1 MKFLVVA
8 AALAAFFIAST
19 PVLANSC
26 DLSALNLSVTTRHL
40 SLTQRADW
48 VDLNPTEID
57 TFKRSQNIEHIPV
70 SLVRVFRSE
79 FQPTY
84 AVVTAVTNEHSPCI
98 KVLNGKAAILYTPK
112 QFEELMEKSWEEL
125 GSA

>member
-1 MKFLVVA
+1 MK
-8 AALAAFFIAST
+8 AFRGDTSRHFFAST

-26 DLSALNLSVTTRHL
+26 DPSALNLSVTTRHL

-57 TFKRSQNIEHIPV
+57 TFKRSQNIERIPV

-84 AVVTAVTNEHSPCI
+84 AVVAVVTNEHSLCI
-98 KVLNGKAAILYTPK
+98 KVLNEKAAILYTPK